1 MKPTFT
7 HLKPVSPFIVFFG
20 ITVSLFSLYIILFS
34 NILFGFF
41 MMAFAVYLI
50 STEGSQINFENKTYR
65 NIWSVFSI
73 HFGKWKAI
81 PKFEYISVFRGRQKQ
96 RVNSLG
102 TSTTLTNEVFYIN
115 LFYNRNEHITFYKTL
130 EEDDAFE
137 IAQEF
142 QRKLELDILDATKKE
157 SVWLN

>member
-1 MKPTFT
+1 
-7 HLKPVSPFIVFFG
+7 
-20 ITVSLFSLYIILFS
+20 
-34 NILFGFF
+34 

-50 STEGSQINFENKTYR
+50 STEGSQINFGNKTYR
-65 NIWSVFSI
+65 NIRSVFSI

-115 LFYNRNEHITFYKTL
+115 LFYNRNKHITFYKTP
-130 EEDDAFE
+130 EEDDAFK
-137 IAQEF
+137 IAKEF